1 LIVKNFVLVA
11 TALTVFAVPALAAL
25 KPGAAAV
32 DFTTQAVLGGKP
44 FTFTL
49 SKALARGPVVLFF
62 YPKAFSSGCTVE
74 AHEFAEATDDFNRLG
89 ASVVGISADNIATL
103 TKFSVEACRNKF
115 AVAVGSKAIIKAYDA
130 KFPLMGVSNRT
141 SYVIAPGG
149 KIIFTHSALSVKG
162 HVTGTMKAVQDWRA
176 AHPKG

>member
-1 LIVKNFVLVA
+1 MKKIILLVA
-11 TALTVFAVPALAAL
+11 TAALLSAPTFAAL
-25 KPGAAAV
+25 KPGAAAT
-32 DFTTQAVLGGKP
+32 DFTTDAVLAGKP
-44 FTFTL
+44 FTFSL

-89 ASVVGISADNIATL
+89 AAVIGISADNIATL
-103 TKFSVEACRNKF
+103 TRFSVEACRNKF
-115 AVAVGSKAIIKAYDA
+115 AVAVGSKAVIKAYDA

-162 HVTGTMKAVQDWRA
+162 HVTGALKAVQDWRA

>member
-1 LIVKNFVLVA
+1 MKKFYLSA
-11 TALTVFAVPALAAL
+11 SALALFAVPALAAL
-25 KPGAAAV
+25 KPGATAL
-32 DFTTQAVLGGKP
+32 DFTTQAALGGTP

-89 ASVVGISADNIATL
+89 ASVIGISADNIGTL

-115 AVAVGSKAIIKAYDA
+115 AVAVGSKAVIKAYDA
-130 KFPLMGVSNRT
+130 KFPLMGISNRT

-149 KIIFTHSALSVKG
+149 KIIFTYSALGVKG
-162 HVTGTMKAVQDWRA
+162 HVSGAMKAVKDWRA

>member
-1 LIVKNFVLVA
+1 MKKFYLSASVL
-11 TALTVFAVPALAAL
+11 ALFAVPALAAL
-25 KPGAAAV
+25 KPGATAL
-32 DFTTQAVLGGKP
+32 DFTTQAVLGGTP

-89 ASVVGISADNIATL
+89 ASVIGISADNIGTL

-115 AVAVGSKAIIKAYDA
+115 AVAVGSKAVIKAYDA
-130 KFPLMGVSNRT
+130 KFPLMGISNRT

-149 KIIFTHSALSVKG
+149 KIIFTYSALGVKG
-162 HVTGTMKAVQDWRA
+162 HVSGAMKAVKDWRA